1 MVDSDSLALV
11 GAAGFAYLAIREFTG
26 PSEQAE
32 TFKDAREEVI
42 GDMNEELEQELSQ
55 LEYEQ
60 HIIDYRSRY
69 AQRREYLGS
78 EYHDDF
84 PEVEDLKSRF
94 SDRSKED
101 TAYLWKSWFLA
112 INNVAIAEEVGGG
125 WWSRIPPWELIFIAL
140 LIGACYKGL
149 CGAVIEKGKN
159 VYERY
164 RDPEDEFGQRW
175 FSSSAYFN
183 ALESAGEG
191 GTVRNAFPGPYEP
204 AQSVYNEP
212 EPIEDGGGSGEQPE
226 TVAEVPT
233 SNALDEFPD
242 RAEEAVR
249 GALEISASSVIVITD
264 TTLDTLDTIVEG
276 NVREFGPLEWA
287 VLVLAVLAFA
297 AIATSTSWTVVGP
310 TVGAIVISG
319 AAAVLGVQLRK
330 DKMEEVAPDVRKTI
344 QIKES

>member
-1 MVDSDSLALV
+1 MVDSDNLALV

-42 GDMNEELEQELSQ
+42 GDMNEELEQDLSQ

-101 TAYLWKSWFLA
+101 KAYLWKSWFLA
-112 INNVAIAEEVGGG
+112 INNVAIAEEVGKG

-183 ALESAGEG
+183 SLESAGEG
-191 GTVRNAFPGPYEP
+191 NAVRSVFPGPYEP

-212 EPIEDGGGSGEQPE
+212 EPIEDGGGGSEQPE

-233 SNALDEFPD
+233 SKALDELPE

-249 GALEISASSVIVITD
+249 GVLGIGAGSFIAITD
-264 TTLDTLDTIVEG
+264 TALDILDKVVKGDIRDFSPVD
-276 NVREFGPLEWA
+276 WA
-287 VLVLAVLAFA
+287 VLILAVLAFA

-310 TVGAIVISG
+310 AVGAVVVSG

>member
-11 GAAGFAYLAIREFTG
+11 GAAGFAYLAIREFPG

-32 TFKDAREEVI
+32 EFKKAREQVI
-42 GDMNEELEQELSQ
+42 ADMDEELENDLSQ

-60 HIIDYRSRY
+60 HIIDYRSLY

-84 PEVEDLKSRF
+84 PEVSELESRF
-94 SDRSKED
+94 SDRNKED
-101 TAYLWKSWFLA
+101 RAYLWKSWFQG
-112 INNVAIAEEVGGG
+112 INNVSINEEVDGG
-125 WWSRIPPWELIFIAL
+125 WYDKLPPWELIFMGL

-149 CGAVIEKGKN
+149 CGAVIEKGKD
-159 VYERY
+159 VYDRY
-164 RDPEDEFGQRW
+164 RDPDDDFGQRW
-175 FSSSAYFN
+175 FASPEYFD
-183 ALESAGEG
+183 ALEAAGEPNA
-191 GTVRNAFPGPYEP
+191 VRTAFPGPYEP

-212 EPIEDGGGSGEQPE
+212 EPIGDGRSKRPE
-226 TVAEVPT
+226 PVAEVPA

-276 NVREFGPLEWA
+276 DIREFGPKEWA
-287 VLVLAVLAFA
+287 VVILAVLGFA

-310 TVGAIVISG
+310 TVGAIVVSG